1 MPSLTPRP
9 IRMCFSPFSGFLL
22 VEYVPLP
29 GFQWLGV
36 ELYRCHRKTARVAL
50 FPTDTGYISAPG
62 LVWWKVAAPALFLLH
77 LELLL
82 PPVETGKWK
91 LQDGLCQHYLSS
103 KESVDWQALKWDAN
117 FKAPLQTQG
126 FLYVKSPAVYVLSE
140 PYQLINF
147 QANLIWWAGPFKN
160 V

>member
-1 MPSLTPRP
+1 MPSLALRP
-9 IRMCFSPFSGFLL
+9 IRICFFYPFLVSCCLNVFLL
-22 VEYVPLP
+22 LVYS
-29 GFQWLGV
+29 GQAWSS
-36 ELYRCHRKTARVAL
+36 RCHRKTARVAL
-50 FPTDTGYISAPG
+50 FPTDTGYINALV

-91 LQDGLCQHYLSS
+91 LEDGLCQHYLSS